1 MTMDPALAADRVAA
15 PGGMNAADT
24 AALIDLL
31 MSGGVAV
38 DVGAALLT
46 RWAERGETGE
56 ELAAVVRTLLA
67 RATTLPLDAACLDL
81 CGTGGSGLARF
92 NVSTTAA
99 FVLAAAGVPVAKH
112 GNRGTRRPDG
122 SFDLLD
128 ALGIPFALSGEQH
141 ARLRAETGVCFLFAR
156 AMHPAVAA
164 VAPMRKAAGR
174 RTVFNLAGPL
184 ANPCRPRR
192 QLIGVIDERTARVV
206 ASALVALGSERAC
219 VVWGA
224 PGIDEFSITGPSRF
238 LLIDAAGVREG
249 ELAPLHPGLTHA
261 DLPSGEATQNAVLF
275 QRLLAGEERGPLA
288 DLVALN
294 AGAAIDLW
302 QGRAI
307 SADGEGFQ
315 RASDALRS
323 GSALRAFEAHRRLA
337 QALAKAAA

>member
-1 MTMDPALAADRVAA
+1 MSPATAAERVRSPMSAT
-15 PGGMNAADT
+15 DT

-31 MSGGVAV
+31 MSGGIAV
-38 DVGAALLT
+38 DAGAALLT
-46 RWAERGETGE
+46 SWAERGETGD
-56 ELAAVVRTLLA
+56 ELAAVVRALLA
-67 RATTLPLDAACLDL
+67 RAATLPMDGACLDL

-112 GNRGTRRPDG
+112 GNRGSRRPDG

-128 ALGIPFALSGEQH
+128 ALGIPFALTGEQH
-141 ARLRAETGVCFLFAR
+141 ARLRRETGVCFLFAR

-174 RTVFNLAGPL
+174 RTIFNLAGPL

-206 ASALVALGSERAC
+206 AAALAALGCERAC

-238 LLIDAAGVREG
+238 LLLEGGAVREG
-249 ELAPLHPGLTHA
+249 AVAALHPALTHA
-261 DLPSGEATQNAVLF
+261 DLPSGEAPRNAALLE
-275 QRLLAGEERGPLA
+275 RLLAGEERGPLV

-302 QGRAI
+302 HGRAI
-307 SADGEGFQ
+307 SGRGEGYERAIEVLGNGAAQ
-315 RASDALRS
+315 RAFA
-323 GSALRAFEAHRRLA
+323 AHRRIA
-337 QALAKAAA
+337 QEMAKAAAS

>member
-1 MTMDPALAADRVAA
+1 MAMTPEIAAQRVRS
-15 PGGMNAADT
+15 PMNAADT

-38 DVGAALLT
+38 EAGAALLT
-46 RWAERGETGE
+46 TWAERGETGE
-56 ELAAVVRTLLA
+56 ELAAVVRALLA
-67 RATTLPLDAACLDL
+67 RATTLPIDGACLDL

-112 GNRGTRRPDG
+112 GNRGSRRPDG

-141 ARLRAETGVCFLFAR
+141 ARLKRETGVCFLFAR

-174 RTVFNLAGPL
+174 RTIFNLAGPL

-206 ASALVALGSERAC
+206 ATALAALGGERAC

-238 LLIDAAGVREG
+238 LLLEAGAMREDAVA
-249 ELAPLHPGLTHA
+249 ALHPQLTHA
-261 DLPSGEATQNAVLF
+261 DLPSGEATQNAALL
-275 QRLLAGEERGPLA
+275 QRLLAGEERGPLL

-302 QGRAI
+302 HDRPI
-307 SADGEGFQ
+307 SARGEGYR
-315 RASDALRS
+315 RALQMLTDGAALRV
-323 GSALRAFEAHRRLA
+323 LVAHRRLA
-337 QALAKAAA
+337 QEMAKTAA